1 MLGGAIEANSVE
13 GKGSTFTIRLPFKV
27 KDEELPS
34 QGISEEDEEIT
45 LNNTRD
51 KKILLAID
59 DDPNALILLKQNL
72 EDENYYLIGALSADE
87 GIQKARDIKPHAIT
101 LDILMPKKD
110 GWEVLNCLKAD
121 PATQDIPII
130 VISNIDN
137 KGLGISLGAFDYI
150 VKPFQK
156 EAILSVLNRIPVV
169 DVKDVLVVDD
179 EASAVDL
186 LTQILREE
194 GYHVKGVYNGKEALH
209 VLETKPQDI
218 ILLDLLMPEM
228 DGFEV
233 IQKINAHPDWCN
245 IPIIVVTA
253 KDLTDKEW
261 NILNKSVDS
270 IIQKSGLS
278 EDNLMDEIKTLLRK
292 YDAT

>member
-1 MLGGAIEANSVE
+1 MANCPPKRV
-13 GKGSTFTIRLPFKV
+13 
-27 KDEELPS
+27 
-34 QGISEEDEEIT
+34 SEEDKDIT
-45 LNNTRD
+45 LNNTGD

-72 EDENYYLIGALSADE
+72 EDENYYVIGALSADE
-87 GIQKARDIKPHAIT
+87 GIQKAREINPYAIT

-156 EAILSVLNRIPVV
+156 KAILSALNRIPVV
-169 DVKDVLVVDD
+169 GAKNVLVVDD

-186 LTQILREE
+186 LTQILQEE
-194 GYHVKGVYNGKEALH
+194 GYHVKGVFNGKEALD
-209 VLETKPQDI
+209 VLQTKPQDI

-233 IQKINAHPDWCN
+233 IQKIKAHHDWCN

-278 EDNLMDEIKTLLRK
+278 EDNLMDEIQTLLKK

>member
-1 MLGGAIEANSVE
+1 M
-13 GKGSTFTIRLPFKV
+13 
-27 KDEELPS
+27 
-34 QGISEEDEEIT
+34 
-45 LNNTRD
+45 
-51 KKILLAID
+51 
-59 DDPNALILLKQNL
+59 
-72 EDENYYLIGALSADE
+72 IGALSADE
-87 GIQKARDIKPHAIT
+87 GIQKAREIKPYAIT

-121 PATQDIPII
+121 PATRDIPII

-137 KGLGISLGAFDYI
+137 KGLGFSLGAFDYL
-150 VKPFQK
+150 VKPLEK
-156 EAILSVLNRIPVV
+156 EAILSALQRIPGA
-169 DVKDVLVVDD
+169 DVKNVLVVDD

-186 LTQILREE
+186 LTQILQEE

-233 IQKINAHPDWCN
+233 IQKIKANQDWCN

-261 NILNKSVDS
+261 IILNKSVDS
-270 IIQKSGLS
+270 IIQKSKLS
-278 EDNLMDEIKTLLRK
+278 EDHLMDEIKTLIRK